1 MTNLLKIVVWVGCGR
16 VVLVF
21 VMVWGG
27 AAFSYQGKLKNKN
40 EKKKIVLVSS
50 ALPTHPYLVFVF
62 LAVLAALLIPW
73 LLSDLLRCRL
83 L

>member
-40 EKKKIVLVSS
+40 ENKK
-50 ALPTHPYLVFVF
+50 
-62 LAVLAALLIPW
+62 
-73 LLSDLLRCRL
+73 
-83 L
+83 